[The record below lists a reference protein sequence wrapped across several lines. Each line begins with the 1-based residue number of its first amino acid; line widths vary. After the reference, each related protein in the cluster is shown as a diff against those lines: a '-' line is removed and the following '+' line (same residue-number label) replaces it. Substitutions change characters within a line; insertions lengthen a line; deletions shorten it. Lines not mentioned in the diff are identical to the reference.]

1 MSRRVN
7 SRRSQMQR
15 LLMLLS
21 IACLVL
27 AGLAVTR
34 PGRGATDVVVT
45 VRASSAEG
53 ELATRLGTQFARPGS
68 LDRVAGSRGRFDD
81 LALPLVR
88 IHATPDGLRG
98 LRWVIPTA

>member
-1 MSRRVN
+1 
-7 SRRSQMQR
+7 MQR

-34 PGRGATDVVVT
+34 PGRAATDVVVT

-53 ELATRLGTQFARPGS
+53 ELATRLGTQFAWPGS
-68 LDRVAGSRGRFDD
+68 LE
-81 LALPLVR
+81 
-88 IHATPDGLRG
+88 
-98 LRWVIPTA
+98 